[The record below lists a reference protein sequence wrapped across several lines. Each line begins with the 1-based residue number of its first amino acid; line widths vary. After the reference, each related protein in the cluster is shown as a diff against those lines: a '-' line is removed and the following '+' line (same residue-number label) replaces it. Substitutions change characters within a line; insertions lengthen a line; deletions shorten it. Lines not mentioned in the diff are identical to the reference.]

1 MAYIYDA
8 HLCICSLYIYVR
20 FWKCVRMNVGIFPCS
35 ICGLYVSSCF
45 LIFNAYN
52 VCLMYLQVALPAT
65 WIGLIRLW
73 KCHQLLLCKIYH
85 SYYRFMRTICDLE
98 KGFNLNTL
106 NASKLISLIWDPLML
121 YIRKNYLERVPF
133 ELEYK

>member
-1 MAYIYDA
+1 
-8 HLCICSLYIYVR
+8 
-20 FWKCVRMNVGIFPCS
+20 
-35 ICGLYVSSCF
+35 
-45 LIFNAYN
+45 
-52 VCLMYLQVALPAT
+52 
-65 WIGLIRLW
+65 
-73 KCHQLLLCKIYH
+73 
-85 SYYRFMRTICDLE
+85 MRTICDLE

>member
-1 MAYIYDA
+1 MYDWIEKNTLVAYMILIYV
-8 HLCICSLYIYVR
+8 CSLSIYMCVR

-65 WIGLIRLW
+65 WIGLIRL
-73 KCHQLLLCKIYH
+73 
-85 SYYRFMRTICDLE
+85 
-98 KGFNLNTL
+98 
-106 NASKLISLIWDPLML
+106 
-121 YIRKNYLERVPF
+121 
-133 ELEYK
+133 